1 MLCLITLSLRGDFQ
15 RFLFRGRFGFE
26 EILEVILTLEVQS
39 SSINYYS
46 NISSFPF
53 FLHFQTILYIP
64 KSPHSSESSVK
75 VIFISSDPI
84 CPASTLRCY
93 SRIIFQCK
101 PCLARRRS
109 SVIIHGR
116 REIFNLQL
124 RFQQGKKLKKKRKRR
139 ERRKGKKKERG
150 KKNNRRRNFLDERP
164 LELIETW

>member
-124 RFQQGKKLKKKRKRR
+124 RFHQGKKLKKKGKEERGEREKRR
-139 ERRKGKKKERG
+139 REVRRTT
-150 KKNNRRRNFLDERP
+150 DE
-164 LELIETW
+164 EISWTNVHWS